1 MNNLILNEN
10 VTMSSREI
18 AQLANKNHSHVL
30 RDIKVMIIN
39 LYGLSIDD
47 PKMDHELNQYVRYE
61 RDDRGYISNIYLDME
76 HSLCLTSGYSVKQ
89 RMAIIKRWKELEV
102 KKPDVVL
109 PNFSNPAEAARAW
122 ADQYDTN
129 IKLIAANQEQTAK
142 IESLESLFVQGET
155 ICEFCKKLNGVNA
168 NAVNRTFELKGWL
181 YNESKSTTRWRVK
194 SYARDRYLTEETGKT
209 VINGLDC
216 ITHKP
221 VLLKKG
227 AVKIYE
233 MYLKDELPMKKDWNG
248 SYTQDKHLGVA

>member
-1 MNNLILNEN
+1 MNNLIHFNFKGNTLNAMLVNNEPYFIAKDVASILGYVKTEN
-10 VTMSSREI
+10 AIARHCKASVTTPKQGGGYMT
-18 AQLANKNHSHVL
+18 
-30 RDIKVMIIN
+30 II
-39 LYGLSIDD
+39 
-47 PKMDHELNQYVRYE
+47 PE
-61 RDDRGYISNIYLDME
+61 RDVYRLVICSKLPEAEQFEEWVVAEVLPSIRKTG
-76 HSLCLTSGYSVKQ
+76 GYSIVNT
-89 RMAIIKRWKELEV
+89 L
-102 KKPDVVL
+102 PDF
-109 PNFSNPAEAARAW
+109 NNPAEAARAW

-129 IKLIAANQEQTAK
+129 IKLIAANQEQTTK